1 MVVIEM
7 KNGDYLFAQGHTA
20 CAGCGMAITV
30 RHVLEAAGE
39 DTIVVNATGCLEIVS
54 SAYPKS
60 AWEVPYIH
68 CLFENAASV
77 ATGVVHSLRAQG
89 NDHTKVIV
97 LGGDGS
103 SYDIGFGALSGML
116 ERNEDVLYIC
126 YDNEA
131 YMNTGNQRS
140 GATPFGAWTTT
151 SPVGEAHKGKEQ
163 WKKPLIDIVAAHD
176 IPYAA
181 TSSIAYP
188 MDVQAKVKKAL
199 SKKGSK
205 VLIVYAPCVPGWGI
219 ASDKTIEVARLVV
232 ETGLWKMLEIE
243 HGKRKVTM
251 KPSQFKP
258 VSEYIATQRRRFK
271 HLTPEM
277 TEHIQKLVDKSWE
290 KEEKLAECFKE

>member
-1 MVVIEM
+1 M
-7 KNGDYLFAQGHTA
+7 KNGKYLFACGHTA
-20 CAGCGMAITV
+20 CAGCGMAITI
-30 RHVLEAAGE
+30 RHILEAAGE
-39 DTIVVNATGCLEIVS
+39 DIIVVNATSCSEIIS

-89 NDHTKVIV
+89 NEHTKVIV
-97 LGGDGS
+97 IGGDGS

-151 SPVGEAHKGKEQ
+151 SPVGEVHKGKEQ
-163 WKKPLIDIVAAHD
+163 WKKPLLEIAVAHD

-199 SKKGSK
+199 GIKGAK
-205 VLIVYAPCVPGWGI
+205 LLLVYAPCIPGWGI
-219 ASDKTIEVARLVV
+219 ASDKTIAVAKNVV
-232 ETGLWKMLEIE
+232 ETGLWKMLEVERGI
-243 HGKRKVTM
+243 RKITM
-251 KPSQFKP
+251 RPAKFKP
-258 VSEYIATQRRRFK
+258 VAEYFETQKRRFK
-271 HLTPEM
+271 HLSPEAIS
-277 TEHIQKLVDKSWE
+277 EIQKLVDKSWE
-290 KEEKLAECFKE
+290 KEDKLAALYK